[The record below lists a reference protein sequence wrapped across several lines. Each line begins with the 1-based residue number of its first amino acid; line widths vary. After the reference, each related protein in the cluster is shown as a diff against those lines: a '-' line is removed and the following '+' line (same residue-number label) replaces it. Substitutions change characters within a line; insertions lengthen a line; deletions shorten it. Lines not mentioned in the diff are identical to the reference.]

1 MSIKFTSKNVKLTGA
16 LKGYTE
22 KSLRGIEKIS
32 GDIIDAE
39 IIVNEEKLD
48 FRVEITVKTKLHSYH
63 IEDRD
68 PILKQALRSTL
79 NTLKSQA
86 KKHKEKLKKEK
97 KRRTKDKSGIFK
109 RFAPGVPAK
118 TADTTKVVVSTEAK
132 GNSLTENVTVSENFS
147 RKPLSLEEAV
157 FFLKESGENAYM
169 FTNVETNKMSVIFY
183 DNSKN
188 ISIIEAV

>member
-16 LKGYTE
+16 LKAYTE
-22 KSLRGIEKIS
+22 KSLKGIEKIS

-68 PILKQALRSTL
+68 PILKQALRATL
-79 NTLKSQA
+79 NTLKSQT

-97 KRRTKDKSGIFK
+97 KRRNKDKSGIFK
-109 RFAPGVPAK
+109 RFTTGAPAK
-118 TADTTKVVVSTEAK
+118 TADSDIEI
-132 GNSLTENVTVSENFS
+132 TVSDNFS
-147 RKPLSLEEAV
+147 RKPLSVEEAI
-157 FFLKESGENAYM
+157 FFLKESDENAYM
-169 FTNVETNKMSVIFY
+169 FTNVETDKMSVIFY
-183 DNSKN
+183 NNSKN
-188 ISIIEAV
+188 LSIIEAV